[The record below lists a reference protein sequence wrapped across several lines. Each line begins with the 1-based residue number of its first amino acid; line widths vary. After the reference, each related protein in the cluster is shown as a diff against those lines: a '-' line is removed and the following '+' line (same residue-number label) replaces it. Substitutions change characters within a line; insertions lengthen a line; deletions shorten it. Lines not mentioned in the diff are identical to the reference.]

1 MKIKSIT
8 IQGFRGFN
16 EKQTIEL
23 HDQLTLLYAPNSYGK
38 TSISEA
44 LEWLL
49 YGITS
54 KVEKALST
62 EEYKGSYRNLHLNES
77 EPSFVNVVFLN
88 KNGEEV
94 TYLGGLGAGDSLI
107 KLVDGKQV
115 DAWPIDHD
123 LSQAPQPFIL
133 QHALKYLLLAKPD
146 ERFRGFAHLLGLES
160 LESFQ
165 RNIQSLCTKPE
176 ACLPEEATQLLSSVS
191 AIENR
196 LASQPKLSHIYTEY
210 KKGAR
215 GLKQTFVEIDTE
227 CKKRVPPNTKP
238 ESILPQLLQKRED
251 AIRKIFKGSIVLPDY
266 TEQEKTANTETEKT
280 FVNFIDIEFCK
291 HYAELLAV
299 AASMDIFEQI
309 KFYGLGIA
317 IFEKEPGKCPFC
329 ERPVDSNLE
338 EHIRKHHKTLVEG
351 QSSNDKLLKQRDKL
365 KGELTGLKSKLQS
378 YQPAQLSK
386 TSDLVN
392 LEESTEELKKI
403 LVPKHQTHFDNVE
416 SAISAIKTERE
427 TLANNYEVVVK
438 SVDDAIQ
445 SINDDKEDLS
455 YLKVVSIGLIRY
467 VSQAIDYAKTVS
479 NNTKSMGEAEKVL
492 QHELDEIAGT
502 EDINIL
508 VDLLENRFEIKKSF
522 EIKQML
528 NGLKGLRSTV
538 DEYVADRI
546 VDAISEELTSDV
558 MEWYENIKTTGDP
571 DVHFSGFDLEK
582 TKTGKVKSRRVKV
595 KAKSYGKELVS
606 AVSTLSE
613 SKLNALGLCVN
624 ISKNMKEKGPF
635 SFLIIDDPIQSW
647 DADHEA
653 QFIDLIRKL
662 IERGRQVLLMSHN
675 KKWIRMVRAGCRT
688 LNGKYYEFTGY
699 TKGGPHIKEIS
710 WATHKERLS
719 EIDAILKNPEATDVQ
734 LQYAEEDIRIV
745 CSETTCDIYFKKK
758 GVQKKA
764 DKLNAEKVRKLL
776 LESGVETGLVDR
788 ISQSFVSTD
797 DAHHAPEDYS
807 PNRERIRRHYSYTH
821 ELVNLIK

>member
-1 MKIKSIT
+1 VKIKSIT

-16 EKQTIEL
+16 KKQTIDL

-62 EEYKGSYRNLHLNES
+62 EEYKGSYRNLHLTES
-77 EPSFVNVVFLN
+77 EPSFVSVVFLE
-88 KNGEEV
+88 KNGKEA
-94 TYLGGLGAGDSLI
+94 TYMGMLGTGDSLI
-107 KLVDGKQV
+107 KFVDGKQV
-115 DAWPIDHD
+115 HAWPIDHE
-123 LSQAPQPFIL
+123 LSKAPQPFIL
-133 QHALKYLLLAKPD
+133 QHALKYLLLSKPD
-146 ERFRGFAHLLGLES
+146 DRFKGFAHLLGLES
-160 LESFQ
+160 LDNFQ
-165 RNIQSLCTKPE
+165 RNIQFLCTKPE
-176 ACLPEEATQLLSSVS
+176 ACLPGEATKLLSNVS
-191 AIENR
+191 EIEIR
-196 LASQPKLSHIYTEY
+196 LANQPKLSHIYKEY

-215 GLKQTFVEIDTE
+215 GLKKAFVEIDME
-227 CKKRVPPNTKP
+227 CKKRLPPDTKP
-238 ESILPQLLQKRED
+238 KSILPQLLQKRED
-251 AIRKIFKGSIVLPDY
+251 AVRKIFKGSIILPDY
-266 TEQEKTANTETEKT
+266 TEQEKSANTQTEKA
-280 FVNFIDIEFCK
+280 VANFIDIEFCK
-291 HYAELLAV
+291 KYAELLTV
-299 AASMDIFEQI
+299 AATRDIFEQI

-329 ERPVDSNLE
+329 KRPIDSNLE
-338 EHIRKHHKTLVEG
+338 EHIRKHHKTLIEE
-351 QSSNDKLLKQRDKL
+351 QSSNDKLLKQRADL
-365 KGELTGLKSKLQS
+365 KGEFLDLKSNLQS
-378 YQPAQLSK
+378 YQSEQLSK
-386 TSDLVN
+386 SSDLIN
-392 LEESTEELKKI
+392 LEESKEELKKI

-416 SAISAIKTERE
+416 SAISAIKKDRE
-427 TLANNYEVVVK
+427 ILAKNFEAVVK
-438 SVDDAIQ
+438 TVENAIQ
-445 SINDDKEDLS
+445 SINEDKEDLS
-455 YLKVVSIGLIRY
+455 YLKALSIDLIRY
-467 VSQAIDYAKTVS
+467 VSRAIDYAKTVS

-502 EDINIL
+502 EDISIL
-508 VDLLENRFEIKKSF
+508 VKLLENHSKIRKGF

-528 NGLKGLRSTV
+528 NELKSLRITV

-546 VDAISEELTSDV
+546 VDAISKELTSDV
-558 MEWYENIKTTGDP
+558 MEWYEHIKTTGDP

-624 ISKNMKEKGPF
+624 ISKNMKEGGPF

-662 IERGRQVLLMSHN
+662 IERGRQILLMSHN
-675 KKWIRMVRAGCRT
+675 KNWIKMVRAGCRN
-688 LNGKYYEFTGY
+688 LNGKYFEFTGY
-699 TKGGPHIKEIS
+699 TKEGPHIKEVY
-710 WATHKERLS
+710 WATHRERLS

-745 CSETTCDIYFKKK
+745 CSEATCDIYFKKK

-776 LESGVETGLVDR
+776 LESGIETGLVDR
-788 ISQSFVSTD
+788 ILQSFVSTD
-797 DAHHAPEDYS
+797 DAHHAPGDYS
-807 PNRERIRRHYSYTH
+807 PNRERIRRHYSYAH
-821 ELVNLIK
+821 ELVNLI